1 MRKRPIRVLLVD
13 DEPDIIFGIRTHLNR
28 DSRFEVVGEATNG
41 QEALECCA
49 EGNVDVVLLD
59 LRMPVLSG
67 IETIPL
73 MRAQC
78 PEVEIAVFTAF
89 GDTER
94 RLECERLG
102 AATFIE
108 KGSPPDFIA
117 GQLAS
122 IAP

>member
-1 MRKRPIRVLLVD
+1 MEERPIRVLLVD
-13 DEPDIIFGIRTHLNR
+13 DEPDIRLGLRVHLKR
-28 DSRFEVVGEATNG
+28 DARFEVVGEAENG
-41 QEALECCA
+41 AEALERCA

-59 LRMPVLSG
+59 LRMPVLDG

-73 MRAQC
+73 MREQC
-78 PEVEIAVFTAF
+78 PQVEIAVFTAF

-108 KGSPPDFIA
+108 KGSPPEFIA